1 MTKLLTISF
10 DSSNCEFYVEINR
23 NEHHSK
29 ELIVLGLNS
38 LYKEIPDILPSS
50 LALALFISEDPD
62 YLAGILNYR
71 VHRIIS
77 TLEELHDIKSKKNIM
92 KSIKTSKKLK

>member
-10 DSSNCEFYVEINR
+10 DSANREFCVEINR
-23 NEHHSK
+23 DEVHAK
-29 ELIVLGLNS
+29 ELIALGLNS
-38 LYKEIPDILPSS
+38 LYKELPDILPSS
-50 LALALFISEDPD
+50 LALALYISDDPD

-77 TLEELHDIKSKKNIM
+77 TLEGFPYNKSKMRLQNQ
-92 KSIKTSKKLK
+92 